1 MNQNEAKLSKEE
13 QKAKIRER
21 YRGHVSSD
29 TVVIPGKPQA
39 DLYDDTETK
48 RVAVY
53 ARVSTDNVQQTSSYE
68 LQKNYYEDQVNIQLA
83 HIHSELAH
91 TRQQRSIG
99 FWLAVAPC
107 CGFSARQ

>member
-53 ARVSTDNVQQTSSYE
+53 ARVSTDNVQQ
-68 LQKNYYEDQVNIQLA
+68 
-83 HIHSELAH
+83 
-91 TRQQRSIG
+91 G
-99 FWLAVAPC
+99 
-107 CGFSARQ
+107 

>member
-48 RVAVY
+48 RVSCSVLLPSDLCVCY
-53 ARVSTDNVQQTSSYE
+53 R
-68 LQKNYYEDQVNIQLA
+68 
-83 HIHSELAH
+83 
-91 TRQQRSIG
+91 
-99 FWLAVAPC
+99 
-107 CGFSARQ
+107 